1 MKSVMTHQFKQV
13 PHVGMER
20 SVFDLS
26 RGYKTTFD
34 SGYLIPFFR
43 QMVVP
48 GDEYT
53 VNVSGFARLS
63 TPIHAPM
70 DNMYLTTFFFFVPW
84 RLIWDNFQ
92 KFMGEQEPAT
102 YTAYNIPQMVLNNE
116 SVGSL
121 HDYLALPTGIAQNVS
136 VNSFYHRCYNAIYN
150 AWFRDENLQASVT
163 VDKGDGPD
171 TKANYVL
178 LRRGKRHDYFTSCL
192 PFTQKSVGAG
202 SLVDVTLPLGTA
214 ATVRTTASNLVG
226 GAQVGMKMR
235 QTTAGSNSGVAHM
248 LAVDSASPAEVYE
261 TSTAGGAGSP
271 GMYPSNLYADLSTA
285 TAATINSLRT
295 AFQLQRYYERMA
307 RGGSR
312 YTEIIRSH
320 FQVISPDARLQR
332 PEYLGGGTTDVNIHP
347 VPQTSNTSAGNTAQ
361 GNVSAFATINFGGHG
376 FRKSFTEHGFILG
389 LMCVDADLNYQQGLD
404 REFSYRTATDLYWPS
419 FSHLGEQ
426 AVLNK
431 EIYCQG
437 TADDAL
443 TFGYQERYAE
453 MRYGI
458 SHITGKFRS
467 TYSTPLDS
475 YHLAQKFTA
484 LPTLGATF
492 IVSNP
497 PVDRIVAVNTE
508 PQFYFDSFASVKAA
522 RPMPTYS
529 VPGMI
534 DHF

>member
-1 MKSVMTHQFKQV
+1 MRSVMTHQFRQV
-13 PHVGMER
+13 PHIGIER

-48 GDEYT
+48 GDEFT
-53 VNVSGFARLS
+53 VNVNGFARLS
-63 TPIHAPM
+63 TPIKAPM

-84 RLIWDNFQ
+84 RLIWSNFQ
-92 KFMGEQEPAT
+92 AFMGEQEPAT
-102 YTAYNIPQMVLNNE
+102 YTAYNIPYMVLNNE

-121 HDYLALPTGIAQNVS
+121 HDYLGLPTGIAANVN
-136 VNSFYHRCYNAIYN
+136 VNSFYHRCYNLIYN
-150 AWFRDENLQASVT
+150 QWFRDENLIASAT
-163 VDKGDGPD
+163 VDLGDGPD
-171 TKANYVL
+171 NKANYVL
-178 LRRGKRHDYFTSCL
+178 KRRGKRHDYFTSCL

-202 SLVDVTLPLGTA
+202 ALVDVTIPLGTSA
-214 ATVRTTASNLVG
+214 PVVGNGASIKIKGNVDNTDRNMTMSSITGTATVNYTGANLAGENALFSTTQTGLVANL
-226 GAQVGMKMR
+226 
-235 QTTAGSNSGVAHM
+235 SS
-248 LAVDSASPAEVYE
+248 
-261 TSTAGGAGSP
+261 
-271 GMYPSNLYADLSTA
+271 A
-285 TAATINSLRT
+285 TAATINALRT
-295 AFQLQRYYERMA
+295 AFQLQKYYEKMA

-312 YTEIIRSH
+312 YTEIVRAH
-320 FQVISPDARLQR
+320 FQIRTPDARIQR
-332 PEYLGGGTTDVNIHP
+332 AEYLGGGTTNVNVHP
-347 VPQTSNTSAGNTAQ
+347 VPQTSNTSAGNTVQ
-361 GNVSAFATINFGGHG
+361 GNVASFATINFGGHG

-404 REFSYRTATDLYWPS
+404 KEFSLRTATDLYWPS
-419 FSHLGEQ
+419 FAHLGEE

-431 EIYCQG
+431 ELYCQG
-437 TADDAL
+437 DANDAL
-443 TFGYQERYAE
+443 TFGYQERYAW

-467 TYSTPLDS
+467 TYATPLDS

-484 LPTLGATF
+484 LPTLGETF
-492 IVSNP
+492 INSTP
-497 PVDRIVAVNTE
+497 PIDRIVAVNTE
-508 PQFYFDSFASVKAA
+508 PQFYFDSFANVKAA